1 MSERS
6 EFTEVH
12 ELEERLRNL
21 RKRFEE
27 LRGRL

>member
-1 MSERS
+1 MNERS
-6 EFTEVH
+6 ESQEVH
-12 ELEERLRNL
+12 ELEGQLRDL

>member
-1 MSERS
+1 MSERP
-6 EFTEVH
+6 ETLEVH
-12 ELEERLRNL
+12 ELEERLREL